1 MVVLFDEGIIQLLE
15 RDVLNAIMFTDKILK
30 IAIRCLMTSQSAW
43 RTVDSH
49 TFGKVFHILTIQ
61 LQQLPLVLPDD
72 VHGVLDKF
80 CCDIPLFVKNFFIIT
95 AYVLFKPAYLV
106 IVFFRGAA

>member
-1 MVVLFDEGIIQLLE
+1 
-15 RDVLNAIMFTDKILK
+15 
-30 IAIRCLMTSQSAW
+30 MTSQSAW
-43 RTVDSH
+43 RTVDTH

-61 LQQLPLVLPDD
+61 LQQLPLVLPDA

-95 AYVLFKPAYLV
+95 AYVLFNLVYLG
-106 IVFFRGAA
+106 IGFFGGAAFACQTVCLGIP